1 MIPRCHRALLCA
13 GVACHGLLGMLL
25 WNVIGISLHTNRYP

>member
-1 MIPRCHRALLCA
+1 MIPSLHRVLPCA
-13 GVACHGLLGMLL
+13 GVACHGLLGMFL

>member
-1 MIPRCHRALLCA
+1 MIPTLHRAQLRL
-13 GVACHGLLGMLL
+13 GVACHGLLGMFL